1 MTQNHDLEEEVVFK
15 LIWITQVSKLS
26 AEIELLKKDD
36 KQSLLQENQ
45 QLKAENEMIQ
55 SGTHCVDTL

>member
-1 MTQNHDLEEEVVFK
+1 M
-15 LIWITQVSKLS
+15 SKLS
-26 AEIELLKKDD
+26 AEIESLKKDD

-55 SGTHCVDTL
+55 NGMHIMDEF